1 MFEYLFLAAG
11 IISLIRALIGR
22 TFADRVI
29 AVGAF
34 VNMVI
39 LLMVFYAVGAG
50 ETMIMDIALLMTL
63 LSFVG
68 TLAIAKYLIP
78 RERI

>member
-1 MFEYLFLAAG
+1 MFEYLFIAAG
-11 IISLIRALIGR
+11 MISLIRAIVGK

-34 VNMVI
+34 INMVI
-39 LLMVFYAVGAG
+39 LLMVFHAVGTG
-50 ETMIMDIALLMTL
+50 ETMIMDIALILTL

-68 TLAIAKYLIP
+68 TLAIAKYLTP
-78 RERI
+78 KERI

>member
-1 MFEYLFLAAG
+1 VFEYLFLAAG
-11 IISLIRALIGR
+11 IISLIRAVIGR

-29 AVGAF
+29 SVGAF
-34 VNMVI
+34 VNMAI
-39 LLMVFYAVGAG
+39 LLMVFHATSTG

-78 RERI
+78 KERI

>member
-11 IISLIRALIGR
+11 IISLIRAIIGR

-29 AVGAF
+29 GIGAF
-34 VNMVI
+34 INMII
-39 LLMVFYAVGAG
+39 LLMVFYAIGIG
-50 ETMIMDIALLMTL
+50 ETMIIDIALLLTL

-68 TLAIAKYLIP
+68 TLAIAKYLVP
-78 RERI
+78 KERI

>member
-1 MFEYLFLAAG
+1 MIEYLFLAAG
-11 IISLIRALIGR
+11 LISLVRAFLGG

-29 AVGAF
+29 GISAF
-34 VNMVI
+34 INMVI
-39 LLMVFYAVGAG
+39 VLMVLYAVGTG
-50 ETMIMDIALLMTL
+50 EGMMIDIALLLTL

-78 RERI
+78 KEEI